1 MNTAAPIRCSLA
13 AVISSA
19 ASTMAL
25 TPPPAAHPFAEMLRQ
40 AHGEGASP
48 APAPAPAPAPQRAQ
62 ARPANASD
70 TAKAGSGADR
80 PEAAEKA
87 NDADHVDDDIA
98 GDATDAAS
106 TTAALKARARL
117 AVPPGKNVPSDR
129 HADTAESAP
138 VDAPGAA
145 AEAASRAAEAAER
158 RGTSLP
164 DGAAN
169 LATALRVGVVA
180 PASTDVATSNA
191 GTDASALDGNADA
204 PAGNARS
211 PRHRISAADAGA
223 TASSF
228 GTNVAVRDEKAAAAQ
243 EALAN
248 AAQRVEGASPRLA
261 ASADS
266 SAAIAALAQSV
277 ATPSPAAAASPIGPK
292 VVQAYVPAPVE
303 SPAFAA
309 AFGVQVSVLA
319 QDGVQRAE
327 LHLNPA
333 EMGPVAIRIRI
344 EGREARID
352 FGAEVAA
359 TRQAIEASLPQ
370 LAGALNDAGFTLAG
384 GGVSQHTGQQ
394 PRGGE
399 GNENGADDDARS
411 GRHGDRR
418 LAMPASAEAIA
429 KMAGRM
435 SARMAAGGVDLY
447 A

>member
-1 MNTAAPIRCSLA
+1 MNTAAPIRSSLA

-48 APAPAPAPAPQRAQ
+48 APAPAPSPAPQRAQ
-62 ARPANASD
+62 ARPANASE

-87 NDADHVDDDIA
+87 NDADHVDDDTA

-106 TTAALKARARL
+106 TTSALKARARL
-117 AVPPGKNVPSDR
+117 AVPPGKNVPSDG
-129 HADTAESAP
+129 HADTAASAP

-169 LATALRVGVVA
+169 LATALRVGVVV
-180 PASTDVATSNA
+180 PASTDVAASNA
-191 GTDASALDGNADA
+191 GTGASALDGNADA
-204 PAGNARS
+204 PAANAKWL
-211 PRHRISAADAGA
+211 RHRISAADGGA
-223 TASSF
+223 TASPF
-228 GTNVAVRDEKAAAAQ
+228 GPNVAVREEKAAAAR

-248 AAQRVEGASPRLA
+248 AAQRVEGAPPRLA
-261 ASADS
+261 ASADNP
-266 SAAIAALAQSV
+266 AAIAALAQSV

-292 VVQAYVPAPVE
+292 AVQAYVPAPVE

-333 EMGPVAIRIRI
+333 EMGPVAIRISI
-344 EGREARID
+344 EGREAHID

-399 GNENGADDDARS
+399 GNENGAGDDARN
-411 GRHGDRR
+411 GRRGDRR
-418 LAMPASAEAIA
+418 LAIPASAEAIA

-435 SARMAAGGVDLY
+435 NARMAAGGVDLY